1 MSNRRT
7 AFTLIELLV
16 VIAIIAILIGLL
28 LPAVQKVREAASR
41 MQCGNNLKQL
51 GLALHNYESTFMSF
65 PPPCILKIGTVSDS
79 WSAHAQLLPYVEQ
92 GNLQNLIDFT
102 ASYQTQ
108 PQVTQTRVKLLMC
121 PSEVNDRS
129 YSITP
134 LTYYPTSYAV
144 NYGTWFG
151 YDPNTQQIGNGAFGV
166 NRMMRTAEFT
176 DGMSNTLGMTE
187 VKAHQAL
194 LHDGGSPSTP
204 NVPPPSTPT
213 ECLVYGG
220 PLDPELG
227 HTQWVNGM
235 MVQTGMTTTFTPN
248 TRMLFLNGSTALD
261 VDFMSSRLGLS
272 ATRLSYGAVNAR
284 SYHVS
289 GVNALLMD
297 GSVRFVPNTVDL
309 RVWRALGSRAGGEVV
324 SLDF

>member
-1 MSNRRT
+1 MQKHRS
-7 AFTLIELLV
+7 AFTLVELLV
-16 VIAIIAILIGLL
+16 VIAIIAVLIGLL

-41 MQCGNNLKQL
+41 MQCSNNLKQI
-51 GLALHNYESTFMSF
+51 GLALHNFESSFQSF

-79 WSAHAQLLPYVEQ
+79 WSIHAQILPYIEQ
-92 GNLQNLIDFT
+92 GNLQNLIDFSS
-102 ASYQTQ
+102 SYQNQ
-108 PQVTQTRVKLLMC
+108 PQVTQTRIKLLIC

-129 YSITP
+129 YSVPP
-134 LTYYPTSYAV
+134 LTYYPTCYAV
-144 NYGTWFG
+144 NYGTWFV

-204 NVPPPSTPT
+204 NVPAPSTPA
-213 ECLVYGG
+213 ECLSYGG
-220 PLDPELG
+220 PLDPQLG

-235 MVQTGMTTTFTPN
+235 MVQTGMTTTFPPN
-248 TRMLFLNGSTALD
+248 TKMAAMNGTAVLD

-284 SYHVS
+284 SYHS
-289 GVNALLMD
+289 GGVNALLMD
-297 GSVRFVPNTVDL
+297 GSVHFVTNAVSLAT
-309 RVWRALGSRAGGEVV
+309 WRALGSRAGGEVV
-324 SLDF
+324 GTDF